1 MLALERSQLREETT
15 VDGCMPAP
23 TAIAGK
29 ARGGILIL
37 PDWAAATEK
46 VLLARPSAILVSA
59 SAKFDDL

>member
-1 MLALERSQLREETT
+1 LTLYA
-15 VDGCMPAP
+15 VAHYDY
-23 TAIAGK
+23 GK

-37 PDWAAATEK
+37 PDWAAAAEQ